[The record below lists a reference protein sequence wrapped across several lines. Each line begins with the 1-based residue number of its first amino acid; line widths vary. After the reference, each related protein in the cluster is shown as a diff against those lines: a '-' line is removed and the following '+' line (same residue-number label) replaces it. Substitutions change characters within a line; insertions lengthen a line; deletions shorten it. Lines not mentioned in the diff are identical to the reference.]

1 VERSL
6 RDVGSLAVFYGRSA
20 AGDLFPPLVMDDY
33 LLISMDSFRCCRAIR
48 SFAPRVRAIDERM
61 AGTETDINAIRN
73 EVKEHLELWAGQQ
86 PASSVK

>member
-1 VERSL
+1 
-6 RDVGSLAVFYGRSA
+6 
-20 AGDLFPPLVMDDY
+20 
-33 LLISMDSFRCCRAIR
+33 
-48 SFAPRVRAIDERM
+48 M